1 MYIICYNIYW
11 PFCWLDAAFPQIS
24 LEPVV
29 DAVISL
35 NAVDQ
40 ISSDLLVVVVAW
52 LPKSNHAL
60 SLVGCLA
67 CCVGLG
73 GGFCGWEANA
83 NLAILAASDNEW

>member
-24 LEPVV
+24 LEPVE

-40 ISSDLLVVVVAW
+40 ISSDLLVVVGW

-67 CCVGLG
+67 CCVGW
-73 GGFCGWEANA
+73 GGFNGWEASA
-83 NLAILAASDNEW
+83 NLAILSASDNK